1 MFFIVNMDL
10 AFAAEFVICFVLVWG
25 TLVMGTLVWR
35 HIALTRRARV
45 PIDRVSTVET
55 IHARLAV
62 EAAAVA
68 RARQRRH

>member
-1 MFFIVNMDL
+1 MDL
-10 AFAAEFVICFVLVWG
+10 AFVIEFVTCFLVVWG
-25 TLVMGTLVWR
+25 SLVMGTLVWR
-35 HIALTRRARV
+35 HFVATRLARV

>member
-1 MFFIVNMDL
+1 MGLPLVI
-10 AFAAEFVICFVLVWG
+10 EFVACFLVIWSSLVL
-25 TLVMGTLVWR
+25 GTLVWR
-35 HIALTRRARV
+35 HFVTTRRTAV

>member
-1 MFFIVNMDL
+1 MDL
-10 AFAAEFVICFVLVWG
+10 VSASELVTYFLVIWSSLI
-25 TLVMGTLVWR
+25 LGTLVWR
-35 HIALTRRARV
+35 HFVTTRRTAV

>member
-1 MFFIVNMDL
+1 MD
-10 AFAAEFVICFVLVWG
+10 FTFVTEFVTCFVCVWG

-35 HIALTRRARV
+35 HIAITRRTRV
-45 PIDRVSTVET
+45 TDDQVSTVET
-55 IHARLAV
+55 IQARLAV

>member
-1 MFFIVNMDL
+1 MAL
-10 AFAAEFVICFVLVWG
+10 ASASEFVTYFLVIWSS
-25 TLVMGTLVWR
+25 LILGTLVWR
-35 HIALTRRARV
+35 HCATTRRTIV

-62 EAAAVA
+62 EAAAVV

>member
-1 MFFIVNMDL
+1 MDL
-10 AFAAEFVICFVLVWG
+10 VSATELVAYFFVIWSSLVL
-25 TLVMGTLVWR
+25 GTLVWR
-35 HIALTRRARV
+35 HFVTTRRTAV
-45 PIDRVSTVET
+45 PINQVSTVET